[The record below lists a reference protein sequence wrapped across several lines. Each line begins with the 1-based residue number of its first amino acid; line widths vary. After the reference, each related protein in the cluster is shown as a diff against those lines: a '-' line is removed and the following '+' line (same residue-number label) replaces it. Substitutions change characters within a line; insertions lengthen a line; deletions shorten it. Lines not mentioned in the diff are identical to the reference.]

1 MAMQDFLNKKRL
13 DRLVRDLERIGDITV
28 SRDMAILSLVGRN
41 MRNAIGSA
49 GLMFTSLAKAMIN
62 IEMISQGASEIN
74 ISCGKYPPTENR
86 RGGARLIM
94 A

>member
-1 MAMQDFLNKKRL
+1 MQDFLNKKRL

-28 SRDMAILSLVGRN
+28 SRDMTILSLVGRN

-74 ISCGKYPPTENR
+74 ISCGRQTALEYR
-86 RGGARLIM
+86 SGG
-94 A
+94 

>member
-49 GLMFTSLAKAMIN
+49 GLMFTSLARAMIN

-74 ISCGKYPPTENR
+74 ISCGKSRLSCFEDVPLF
-86 RGGARLIM
+86 RG
-94 A
+94 

>member
-1 MAMQDFLNKKRL
+1 MALQDFTAQRRL
-13 DRLVRDLERIGDITV
+13 DKLVKELGSIGDVTV
-28 SRDMAILSLVGRN
+28 SKDMAILSLVGRN

-74 ISCGKYPPTENR
+74 ISCGECALLQRKSLR
-86 RGGARLIM
+86 
-94 A
+94 